1 LRGLAP
7 EGAEIRGWKI
17 VIGSW
22 KINNAE
28 SKEQDEDECEEEKH
42 PQNQ

>member
-7 EGAEIRGWKI
+7 EDAEIRGWKI
-17 VIGSW
+17 IVSSW

-28 SKEQDEDECEEEKH
+28 SKEQDEDKCEEEKC
-42 PQNQ
+42 P